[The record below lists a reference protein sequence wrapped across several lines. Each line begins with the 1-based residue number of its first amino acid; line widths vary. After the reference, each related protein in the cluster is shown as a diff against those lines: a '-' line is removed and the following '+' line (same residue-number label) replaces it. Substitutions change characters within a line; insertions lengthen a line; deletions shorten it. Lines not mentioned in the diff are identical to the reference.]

1 MGTVGYLGQD
11 MAMEGLIQMQKNG
24 FILDFFFIRIWLDVR
39 CSVQF
44 RFLF

>member
-24 FILDFFFIRIWLDVR
+24 FLLDFFFYSNLVG
-39 CSVQF
+39 CEMFCAV
-44 RFLF
+44 